1 MPNNRADFEPSHRNA
16 AMYSGDARKIAAGR
30 AAEVYLQKTGQV
42 EIEDLS
48 DKEFIQWGLRL
59 QDPIARAVSDRLQ
72 VELKELDVEITHP
85 KHTWMRSH
93 FDYVSADNK
102 SLYEIKNYGAHNRN
116 KFGDNDSTDIPL
128 ADLYQCIHEASV
140 FNVERINLCVLFG
153 GQELCIYPLT
163 IDDSMKEAL
172 ILQEAEVWAHIQRK
186 DPPAATM
193 PDDLRKLFPKD
204 ISQSIVATGD
214 IEAMCGQLKL
224 IKRDLKLL
232 EEHEERLTGK
242 IQAHMRDA
250 GSLKAADG
258 SVLATW
264 KAAASSKRFDSKLF
278 QNAMPDV
285 YKQFTVDMPGSRR
298 FLIK

>member
-1 MPNNRADFEPSHRNA
+1 MPNNRADFEPSHRNT
-16 AMYSGDARKIAAGR
+16 AMYSGDARKIANGR

-59 QDPIARAVSDRLQ
+59 QDPIARAVSDRLK

-102 SLYEIKNYGAHNRN
+102 SLFEIKNYGVHQRN

-128 ADLYQCIHEASV
+128 VDLAQCIHEASV
-140 FNVERINLCVLFG
+140 FNVERVNLCVLFG

-172 ILQEAEVWAHIQRK
+172 ILQEAEVWAHVQRK
-186 DPPAATM
+186 EPPEASN
-193 PDDLRKLFPKD
+193 PDDLRALFKVDSGDSIYATPE
-204 ISQSIVATGD
+204 ISQV
-214 IEAMCGQLKL
+214 CGQLKL
-224 IKRDLKLL
+224 IKRDIKLL

-242 IQAHMRDA
+242 IQAYLREA
-250 GSLKAADG
+250 AVLKEGDK
-258 SVLATW
+258 VIATW
-264 KAAASSKRFDSKLF
+264 KSAASSKRFDAKLF
-278 QNAMPDV
+278 QQAMPDI
-285 YKQFTVDMPGSRR
+285 YKQFTVETPGSRR
-298 FLIK
+298 FLVK